1 MSDSQAQKPKV
12 VLHWLEKSRSQ
23 RILWLLQECKGLDW
37 EVKTYKRQ
45 PNMLAPP
52 ALKEVHPLGKS
63 PVITVEAP
71 ALSKPMVVAESAA
84 ICEYLCDHFAPH
96 LVPKR
101 YKEGQEGQV
110 GGETEEWLRYRFYMH
125 YAEGSLM
132 TLLLL
137 TLFMDNLRDGPQV
150 PWFIKPVT
158 KLIVGQIDSFFLKPN
173 HKTHFSFLD
182 SEVASSPNGGQYLC
196 GTELTA
202 ADILMSFP
210 LIAGKGKID
219 RQEYPKLTAY
229 MDRLEG
235 HKGYKESI
243 KKIEEIS
250 GEPFKAML

>member
-1 MSDSQAQKPKV
+1 M
-12 VLHWLEKSRSQ
+12 
-23 RILWLLQECKGLDW
+23 G
-37 EVKTYKRQ
+37 
-45 PNMLAPP
+45 
-52 ALKEVHPLGKS
+52 HPLGKS

-101 YKEGQEGQV
+101 YKEGKEGQV

-158 KLIVGQIDSFFLKPN
+158 KL
-173 HKTHFSFLD
+173 
-182 SEVASSPNGGQYLC
+182 
-196 GTELTA
+196 
-202 ADILMSFP
+202 
-210 LIAGKGKID
+210 
-219 RQEYPKLTAY
+219 TAY

-235 HKGYKESI
+235 HEGYKESI

-250 GEPFKAML
+250 GEPFKAM